1 MPTVPKMMDPTAT
14 NDPVGL
20 MGDKDTQ
27 PDATSIMM
35 AASLMRSAGKI
46 SKGSGSSPTSPHRA
60 KAPKGSGRTKP
71 TLR

>member
-1 MPTVPKMMDPTAT
+1 MPKVPGMLDPSQTA
-14 NDPVGL
+14 NPPGL

-35 AASLMRSAGKI
+35 AASLMRASGKI
-46 SKGSGSSPTSPHRA
+46 SKGGGAIGMPHRA

-71 TLR
+71 VLR